1 MVLVVGK
8 MKYLCSML
16 EILYQDEYL
25 VAINKPRDLLVHK
38 SFIASDIQEYAVQLL
53 RDQIGQYVYPV
64 HRLDRKTSG
73 VLLFALNKEVLKQL
87 NAIFATRQV
96 EKKYLAIVRGYTAD
110 EETIDYALTNDNGQL
125 QEAKT
130 YYKTLERVEVPIPFG
145 KHATSRYSL
154 VEAYP
159 ETGRQ
164 HQLRK
169 HFKHVFHPILGSRP
183 HGCNKQNKLWL
194 DQFGLTAMLLHAV
207 ELTFEHPITQENIRL
222 RATIDEQYE
231 KYNMQLGFTL
241 QPYYKEEK

>member
-1 MVLVVGK
+1 
-8 MKYLCSML
+8 ML

-25 VAINKPRDLLVHK
+25 VVINKPRDLLVHK
-38 SFIASDIQEYAVQLL
+38 SFIASDIQQYAIQLL

-87 NAIFATRQV
+87 NEVFASRSV
-96 EKKYLAIVRGYTAD
+96 EKKYIAIVRGYTPD
-110 EETIDYALTNDNGQL
+110 EETIDYALTNDNGQV

-130 YYKTLERVEVPIPFG
+130 YYKTLQRVEVDMPAG
-145 KHATSRYSL
+145 KHTTSRYSL

-169 HFKHVFHPILGSRP
+169 HFKHIFHPILGSRP

-194 DQFGLTAMLLHAV
+194 DRHGLGAMLLHAL
-207 ELTFEHPITQENIRL
+207 ELEFTHPMTQERMRF
-222 RATIDEQYE
+222 RATIDDQYRL
-231 KYNMQLGFTL
+231 YNTVLGFDL
-241 QPYYKEEK
+241 EEYYKP

>member
-1 MVLVVGK
+1 
-8 MKYLCSML
+8 ML
-16 EILYQDEYL
+16 EILYQDEYI

-38 SFIASDIQEYAVQLL
+38 SFIASDIQEYAIQIL

-73 VLLFALNKEVLKQL
+73 VLLFALNKEILKQL
-87 NAIFATRQV
+87 NDDFATRKV
-96 EKKYLAIVRGYTAD
+96 EKKYIAIVRGFTLE
-110 EETIDYALTNDNGQL
+110 EETIDYALTNDSGQT

-130 YYKTLERVEVPIPFG
+130 YYKTLQQVEVDVPFG
-145 KHATSRYSL
+145 KHPTSRYSL

-169 HFKHVFHPILGSRP
+169 HFKHIFHPILGSRP

-194 DQFGLTAMLLHAV
+194 DQFALTAMLLHAL
-207 ELTFEHPITQENIRL
+207 ELRFEHPITHKNIHL
-222 RATIDEQYE
+222 RATIDEQYTA
-231 KYNMQLGFTL
+231 YNKVL
-241 QPYYKEEK
+241 QFDLSAYYIK

>member
-1 MVLVVGK
+1 
-8 MKYLCSML
+8 ML
-16 EILYQDEYL
+16 EILFQDEYI

-38 SFIASDIQEYAVQLL
+38 SFIASDIQEYAIQIL

-73 VLLFALNKEVLKQL
+73 VLLFALDKEILKQL
-87 NAIFATRQV
+87 NDDFATRKV
-96 EKKYLAIVRGYTAD
+96 EKKYIAIVRGFTSE
-110 EETIDYALTNDNGQL
+110 EETIDYALTNDSGQT

-130 YYKTLERVEVPIPFG
+130 YYKTLQQVEVDIPSG
-145 KHATSRYSL
+145 KHTTSRYSL

-194 DQFGLTAMLLHAV
+194 DKFELTAMLLHAL
-207 ELTFEHPITQENIRL
+207 ELQFEHPITKQTIHL
-222 RATIDEQYE
+222 RATIDEQYTA
-231 KYNMQLGFTL
+231 YNKIL
-241 QPYYKEEK
+241 QFDLSAYYKN

>member
-1 MVLVVGK
+1 
-8 MKYLCSML
+8 ML
-16 EILYQDEYL
+16 EILYQDEYII
-25 VAINKPRDLLVHK
+25 AINKPRDLLVHK
-38 SFIASDIQEYAVQLL
+38 SFIASDIQEYAIQLL

-87 NAIFATRQV
+87 NTVFATRQV
-96 EKKYLAIVRGYTAD
+96 EKKYIAIVRGYTAD
-110 EETIDYALTNDNGQL
+110 EETIDYALTNEKEQV

-130 YYKTLERVEVPIPFG
+130 YYKTLQRVEVAVPFG
-145 KHATSRYSL
+145 QHATSRYSL

-169 HFKHVFHPILGSRP
+169 HFKHIFHPILGSRP

-194 DQFGLTAMLLHAV
+194 DQFNLSAMLLHAL
-207 ELTFEHPITQENIRL
+207 ELSFEHPITNEPVNL
-222 RATIDEQYE
+222 KATIDEQYE
-231 KYNMQLGFTL
+231 KYNAILGFDL
-241 QPYYKEEK
+241 ESYKK

>member
-1 MVLVVGK
+1 MALVGVNL
-8 MKYLCSML
+8 KYLCGML
-16 EILYQDEYL
+16 EILYQDEYI

-38 SFIASDIQEYAVQLL
+38 SFIASDIQEYAIQIL

-87 NAIFATRQV
+87 NEVFATRQV
-96 EKKYLAIVRGYTAD
+96 EKKYIAIVRGFTPE
-110 EETIDYALTNDNGQL
+110 EETIDYALTNDKGQH

-130 YYKTLERVEVPIPFG
+130 YYKTLQQVEVDIPFG
-145 KHATSRYSL
+145 KYQTSRYSL

-169 HFKHVFHPILGSRP
+169 HFKHIFHPILGSRP

-194 DQFGLTAMLLHAV
+194 DQFNLTAMLLHAV
-207 ELTFEHPITQENIRL
+207 ELAFEHPISKESIRL
-222 RATIDEQYE
+222 RATMDEQYE
-231 KYNMQLGFTL
+231 KYNAFLGFNL
-241 QPYYKEEK
+241 EAYKK

>member
-1 MVLVVGK
+1 MALVVIQL
-8 MKYLCSML
+8 KYLCTML

-25 VAINKPRDLLVHK
+25 VAINKSRDLLVHK
-38 SFIASDIQEYAVQLL
+38 SFIASDIQEYAIQIL

-87 NAIFATRQV
+87 NEIFATRQV
-96 EKKYLAIVRGYTAD
+96 EKKYIAIVRGYTAE
-110 EETIDYALTNDNGQL
+110 EETIDYALTNDSGQL

-130 YYKTLERVEVPIPFG
+130 YYKTLQRVEAAIPFG
-145 KHATSRYSL
+145 KHETSRYSL

-169 HFKHVFHPILGSRP
+169 HFKHIFHPILGSRP

-194 DQFGLTAMLLHAV
+194 DQFGLSAMLLHAV
-207 ELTFEHPITQENIRL
+207 ELTFEHPVIKEQIHLT
-222 RATIDEQYE
+222 ATIDEQYE
-231 KYNMQLGFTL
+231 KYNALLGFDL
-241 QPYYKEEK
+241 QAYYKK

>member
-1 MVLVVGK
+1 
-8 MKYLCSML
+8 ML
-16 EILYQDEYL
+16 EILYQDEYI

-38 SFIASDIQEYAVQLL
+38 SFIASDIQEYAIQIL

-73 VLLFALNKEVLKQL
+73 VLLFALDKEILKQL
-87 NAIFATRQV
+87 NDDFATRSV
-96 EKKYLAIVRGYTAD
+96 EKQYIAIVRGFTID
-110 EETIDYALTNDNGQL
+110 EETIDYALTNDNGQN

-130 YYKTLERVEVPIPFG
+130 YYKTLQRVEIEMPFG
-145 KHATSRYSL
+145 KHLTSRYSL

-169 HFKHVFHPILGSRP
+169 HFKHIFHPILGSRP

-194 DQFGLTAMLLHAV
+194 DTHGLGAMLLHAL
-207 ELTFEHPITQENIRL
+207 ELKFTHPVTKEVIEL
-222 RATIDEQYE
+222 RATIDDQYRKYNAVLGFDLEQY
-231 KYNMQLGFTL
+231 Y
-241 QPYYKEEK
+241 

>member
-1 MVLVVGK
+1 
-8 MKYLCSML
+8 ML
-16 EILYQDEYL
+16 EILYQDEHI

-38 SFIASDIQEYAVQLL
+38 SFIASDIQEYAIQIL

-87 NAIFATRQV
+87 NEVFATRQV
-96 EKKYLAIVRGYTAD
+96 EKKYIAIVRGFTCE
-110 EETIDYALTNDNGQL
+110 EETIDYALTNDNGQH

-130 YYKTLERVEVPIPFG
+130 YYKTLQRVEVDIPFG
-145 KHATSRYSL
+145 KHLTSRYSL

-169 HFKHVFHPILGSRP
+169 HFKHIFHPILGSRP

-194 DQFGLTAMLLHAV
+194 DRFNLTAMLLHAV
-207 ELTFEHPITQENIRL
+207 ELTFEHPVSKELIHL
-222 RATIDEQYE
+222 SATIDEQYE
-231 KYNMQLGFTL
+231 KYNAFLGFNL
-241 QPYYKEEK
+241 QAYKK

>member
-1 MVLVVGK
+1 MVLVVVQL
-8 MKYLCSML
+8 KYLCCML
-16 EILYQDEYL
+16 EILYQDDYI

-38 SFIASDIQEYAVQLL
+38 SFIASDIQEYAIQIL

-87 NAIFATRQV
+87 NDCFATRKV
-96 EKKYLAIVRGYTAD
+96 EKKYIAIVRGYTAD
-110 EETIDYALTNDNGQL
+110 EETIDYALTNDSGQL

-130 YYKTLERVEVPIPFG
+130 YYQTLQRVEVDIAFG
-145 KHATSRYSL
+145 KHPTSRYSL

-169 HFKHVFHPILGSRP
+169 HFKHIFHPILGSRP

-194 DQFGLTAMLLHAV
+194 DQFGLSAMLLHAV
-207 ELTFEHPITQENIRL
+207 ELTFEHPITQEVVHL
-222 RATIDEQYE
+222 TATIDEQYE
-231 KYNMQLGFTL
+231 KYNALLGFKL
-241 QPYYKEEK
+241 EAYYKN

>member
-1 MVLVVGK
+1 
-8 MKYLCSML
+8 ML
-16 EILYQDEYL
+16 EILYQDEYI

-73 VLLFALNKEVLKQL
+73 VLLFALNKEVLKLL
-87 NAIFATRQV
+87 NDDFATRKV
-96 EKKYLAIVRGYTAD
+96 EKKYIAIVRGYTPT
-110 EETIDYALTNDNGQL
+110 EETIDYALTNDSGQL
-125 QEAKT
+125 QAAKT
-130 YYKTLERVEVPIPFG
+130 YYKTLQQVEVDVPFG
-145 KHATSRYSL
+145 KYETSRYSL

-169 HFKHVFHPILGSRP
+169 HFKHIFHPILGSRP

-194 DQFGLTAMLLHAV
+194 ERYGLMAMLLHGL
-207 ELTFEHPITQENIRL
+207 ELSFYHPITQEPITL
-222 RATIDEQYE
+222 RAPIDSAYAQY
-231 KYNMQLGFTL
+231 NAVLGFDL
-241 QPYYKEEK
+241 SSYYS

>member
-1 MVLVVGK
+1 
-8 MKYLCSML
+8 ML
-16 EILYQDEYL
+16 EILYQDEYI

-38 SFIASDIQEYAVQLL
+38 SFIASDIQEYAIQIL

-73 VLLFALNKEVLKQL
+73 VLLFALDKEILKQL
-87 NAIFATRQV
+87 NDDFATRKV
-96 EKKYLAIVRGYTAD
+96 EKKYIAIVRGFTPE
-110 EETIDYALTNDNGQL
+110 EETIDYALTNDSGQT

-130 YYKTLERVEVPIPFG
+130 YYKTLQQVEVDVPFG
-145 KHATSRYSL
+145 KHQTSRYSL

-169 HFKHVFHPILGSRP
+169 HFKHIFHPILGSRP

-194 DQFGLTAMLLHAV
+194 DQFELTAMLLHAL
-207 ELTFEHPITQENIRL
+207 ELQFEHPITKETIHL
-222 RATIDEQYE
+222 RATIDDQYTA
-231 KYNMQLGFTL
+231 YNKIL
-241 QPYYKEEK
+241 QFDLSAYYKK

>member
-1 MVLVVGK
+1 MALVVIK
-8 MKYLCSML
+8 LKYLCGML
-16 EILYQDEYL
+16 EILYQDEYI

-38 SFIASDIQEYAVQLL
+38 SFIASDIQEYAIQIL

-73 VLLFALNKEVLKQL
+73 VLLFALSKEVLKQL
-87 NAIFATRQV
+87 NEVFATRQV
-96 EKKYLAIVRGYTAD
+96 EKKYMAIVRGYTVE
-110 EETIDYALTNDNGQL
+110 EETIDYALTNDSGQL

-130 YYKTLERVEVPIPFG
+130 YYKTLQRVEAAIPFG

-169 HFKHVFHPILGSRP
+169 HFKHIFHPILGSRP

-207 ELTFEHPITQENIRL
+207 ELTFEHPVTKEQIHLT
-222 RATIDEQYE
+222 ATIDEQYE
-231 KYNMQLGFTL
+231 KYNALLGFDL
-241 QPYYKEEK
+241 QAYYKK

>member
-1 MVLVVGK
+1 MVLVVEK
-8 MKYLCSML
+8 MKYLCGML
-16 EILYQDEYL
+16 EILFQDEYL

-38 SFIASDIQEYAVQLL
+38 SFIASDIQEYAIQIL

-96 EKKYLAIVRGYTAD
+96 EKKYIAIVRGYTIE
-110 EETIDYALTNDNGQL
+110 EETIDYALTNDSGQL

-130 YYKTLERVEVPIPFG
+130 LYKTLQRVEVDIPFG
-145 KHATSRYSL
+145 KHKTSRYSL

-169 HFKHVFHPILGSRP
+169 HFKHIFHPILGSRP

-194 DQFGLTAMLLHAV
+194 DEFGLTAMLLHAV
-207 ELTFEHPITQENIRL
+207 ELTFDHPITQEQIHL
-222 RATIDEQYE
+222 SATIDEQYE
-231 KYNMQLGFTL
+231 KYNAYLGFDL
-241 QPYYKEEK
+241 QEYYKK